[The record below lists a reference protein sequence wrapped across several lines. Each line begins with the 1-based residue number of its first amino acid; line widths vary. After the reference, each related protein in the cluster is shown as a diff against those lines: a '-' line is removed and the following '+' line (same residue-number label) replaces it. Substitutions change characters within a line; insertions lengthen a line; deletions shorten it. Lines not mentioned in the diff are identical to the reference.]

1 MCFHQKWSLWEM
13 EDSLLWGKLQT
24 RGNPFKL
31 FSARFPSSFFSETL
45 IFENVDN
52 YFRELAFC
60 QKNIRLVCMESVG
73 IRQPGDSSH
82 HAFHLHSSLKHWFLE
97 NVDNYFR
104 ELAFRQKNIRLVC
117 MESVGVRQSGSAAP
131 FLNGVGSLTMFIIF
145 HQSCK
150 FCISENV
157 FSPGK
162 RRKTLSCFT
171 EPTPLEKWRKDSKV
185 ATGKNGAKLDKSVHF
200 SGAQNTLSPSFL
212 SGTSACVSNPL
223 WFFDTGFVLVYL
235 PVLRNI
241 FQTWHCLL
249 SVFSR

>member
-1 MCFHQKWSLWEM
+1 M

-45 IFENVDN
+45 IF
-52 YFRELAFC
+52 
-60 QKNIRLVCMESVG
+60 
-73 IRQPGDSSH
+73 
-82 HAFHLHSSLKHWFLE
+82 E

-185 ATGKNGAKLDKSVHF
+185 ATGKNGAKLDKSVNF
-200 SGAQNTLSPSFL
+200 SEAQHSQFVFL

-223 WFFDTGFVLVYL
+223 
-235 PVLRNI
+235 
-241 FQTWHCLL
+241 
-249 SVFSR
+249 